1 LQAFVAEDGVCA
13 QEGWERVGVFAAE
26 GVFREAGE
34 KVAVDHQ
41 ADFGGEGEEGGR
53 FLGKVVRGGV
63 AAGEDLVV
71 CSVGRGGV
79 GGIVVVAWLALFG
92 GGVVWVAGVE
102 LLVQNVLPFFDGDA
116 KDRRGILLGE
126 REAGLRVRL
135 VESIV

>member
-1 LQAFVAEDGVCA
+1 M
-13 QEGWERVGVFAAE
+13 
-26 GVFREAGE
+26 
-34 KVAVDHQ
+34 
-41 ADFGGEGEEGGR
+41 
-53 FLGKVVRGGV
+53 
-63 AAGEDLVV
+63 V
-71 CSVGRGGV
+71 CSVERGGI